1 MWESCY
7 KMKNGEKAENRT
19 NFYTTEQLI
28 RVPGGWIYTTTT
40 VVIHSVS
47 VSSVFVPFNNE
58 FMPPV

>member
-1 MWESCY
+1 
-7 KMKNGEKAENRT
+7 MKNGEKAENRT